1 MAQQTRRKTKTTNRN
16 TARTNRAQTGHTS
29 RTEHVER
36 VPVNEPAQREEYGGF
51 NFGAAFFGWL
61 SATALATILTSLI
74 SAGGISLA
82 LSRIDQNVGAI
93 EGLETIGIVGGLLM
107 LLALALAYYAGGYVA
122 GRMSRFDGAW
132 QGVGVWIMGIIVTL
146 LLALAGVLFGSAY
159 NITQVLNL
167 PRIPV
172 NEGVL
177 TTGGFIALL
186 VSAAITLAA
195 AIAGGKIGERYHH
208 KVDRAGVNR

>member
-1 MAQQTRRKTKTTNRN
+1 MAQSSRKTTND
-16 TARTNRAQTGHTS
+16 NRAHTHTS
-29 RTEHVER
+29 SARHAEHTER

-93 EGLETIGIVGGLLM
+93 NDLQTISLVGSILM
-107 LLALALAYYAGGYVA
+107 LAALALAYYAGGYVA

-132 QGVGVWIMGIIVTL
+132 QGVGVWVMGIIITL
-146 LLALAGVLFGSAY
+146 ILALAGVLFGTAY
-159 NITQVLNL
+159 NIMQVLNL

-186 VSAAITLAA
+186 IATAITLAS
-195 AIAGGKIGERYHH
+195 AIAGGKVGERYHR
-208 KVDRAGVNR
+208 KVDHAGVSR